1 MASSILAGTAPSAR
15 GSPTRDV
22 SAGDT
27 TRALDA
33 THMQRALALAEHGW
47 GNTAPNPMV
56 GAVVVAGT
64 EIVGQ
69 GFHARYGDAH
79 AEVNALREA
88 GKRARGATIY
98 VTLEPCNHFGKTP
111 PCTDALVA
119 AGIERAVI
127 AVRDPSAIAR
137 GGAERLTSEGIHVD
151 MGIERAHALEL
162 NAPFFNAHASDRPW
176 VTLKLAMSRDGAIA
190 DPSGLHRWITGSESR
205 AFVHHLRA
213 NADAIAVGSGTVLA
227 DNPSLTVRDAPTPRL
242 APRRVVFDRNLQT
255 PVESTLAQTSRE
267 IPTLIYTLGSN
278 APAASLSALQ
288 SAGVQV
294 DSTATDL
301 ATALRSLRGD
311 GVRALFVEAGPRL
324 TGSFLRESLVDRL
337 IIFRSPLLLGPA
349 APRAFANAPPGF
361 EASLE
366 HCPVVERRQF
376 GDDEMT
382 IYALRDVPC
391 SPD

>member
-1 MASSILAGTAPSAR
+1 
-15 GSPTRDV
+15 V
-22 SAGDT
+22 SAGDS

-33 THMQRALALAEHGW
+33 IHMRRALALAERGW
-47 GNTAPNPMV
+47 GHTAPNPMV
-56 GAVVVAGT
+56 GAVVVAGAN
-64 EIVGQ
+64 IVGE

-88 GKRARGATIY
+88 GDRARGATMY

-111 PCTDALVA
+111 PCTDAIIA
-119 AGIERAVI
+119 AGIKRAVV

-137 GGAERLTSEGIHVD
+137 GGAERLSGAGIQVD
-151 MGIERAHALEL
+151 LGVERASALEL

-176 VTLKLAMSRDGAIA
+176 VTLKLAVSADGAIA
-190 DPSGLHRWITGSESR
+190 DPTGVHRWITGPESR

-227 DNPSLTVRDAPTPRL
+227 DNPSLTVRDASPPRV
-242 APRRVVFDRNLQT
+242 APRRIVFDRQLKT
-255 PVESTLAQTSRE
+255 PVDSTLAETAHE
-267 IPTLIYTLGSN
+267 VPTVIYTLGSD
-278 APAASLSALQ
+278 APEASVRALE
-288 SAGVQV
+288 SAGVKV

-301 ATALRSLRGD
+301 AGALRSVRNQ
-311 GVRALFVEAGPRL
+311 GVRALLVEAGSRL
-324 TGSFLRESLVDRL
+324 TGSLLRESLVDRL
-337 IIFRSPLLLGPA
+337 IIFRSPLLLGSS
-349 APRAFANAPPGF
+349 APRAFAAASPGF

-366 HCPVVERRQF
+366 QCPVVERRRF